1 MHITLFIIKSVVLS
15 YKCACYHLIWMHKDY
30 TKNYKL
36 LIWQII
42 YMISNFKKVTDCA
55 IGRGTQL

>member
-15 YKCACYHLIWMHKDY
+15 CKCACYHIIWMHKDY

-42 YMISNFKKVTDCA
+42 YMISNLRELRIV
-55 IGRGTQL
+55 Q